1 MFTLYQWISI
11 IGIPS
16 ITSMLGWA
24 ITQIVKIRKE
34 NRART
39 KDQETKITLL
49 MTAHQTQLRDTLM
62 NKYKKFMK
70 YGGITAEDMELWE
83 AMYQSYHSLGKNGVM
98 DTRRQQLLEL
108 PVVDDYV

>member
-11 IGIPS
+11 IGVPS
-16 ITSMLGWA
+16 ILSMVAWA
-24 ITQIVKIRKE
+24 IKQILNIRKE
-34 NRART
+34 NKKRT
-39 KDQETKITLL
+39 QDQDAKIDLL
-49 MTAHQTQLRDTLM
+49 MAAHQIQLRDTLM
-62 NKYKKFMK
+62 NKYKKYMK

-98 DTRRQQLLEL
+98 DARRDQLLQL

>member
-34 NRART
+34 NKART
-39 KDQETKITLL
+39 QEQEAKIELL
-49 MTAHQTQLRDTLM
+49 MKAHQTQLRDTLM
-62 NKYKKFMK
+62 NKYKKYMK
-70 YGGITAEDMELWE
+70 YGGITVEDMELWE

-98 DTRRQQLLEL
+98 DTRREQLLEL
-108 PVVDDYV
+108 PIVDDYI